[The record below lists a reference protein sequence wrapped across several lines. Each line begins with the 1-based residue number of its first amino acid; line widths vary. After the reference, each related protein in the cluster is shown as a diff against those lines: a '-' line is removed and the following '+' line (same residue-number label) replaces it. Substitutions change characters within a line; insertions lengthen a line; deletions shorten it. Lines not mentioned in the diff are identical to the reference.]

1 MKVVIAGI
9 GEVGM
14 YLAKM
19 LNRKDHDII
28 VIDEDKDKLNELAAS
43 LDIMSVPGS
52 ASSIEILQAADIAN
66 ADLFIAVTK
75 TQEVNIISSILAKKL
90 GAKKTIARIDN
101 NEYIDNEQRK
111 IITQLGIDA
120 LVYPEILA
128 SDEIVNIIKH
138 PGMRKTIEFASG
150 KLILFSYKIPRDS
163 KIIGH
168 TLIQL
173 TKENPTLKA
182 RVVAINRMNRTI
194 IPRGKNVIKAG
205 DILYIITAKDNLNVV
220 YKILGIQNIK
230 INNIMILGGSRVGIK
245 AARALEKNYYVKLF
259 EKDREKSLWI
269 ADILENTMVINA
281 EARNAEFLLD
291 EGIDRVDAFISVTGN
306 SEINILS
313 SLLAKRLG
321 VKLAIAEV
329 ENNDYL
335 DLAMNM
341 DLDFIINKKF
351 IAASHIFAYTMSAN
365 IASVQGFTETDAEV
379 LEFIVPEGAKITKKP
394 LQDINFPDGAIVG
407 GGQRG
412 DDVYIALGNTQI
424 QPGDRVVVFALPDVI
439 DNVVKFFR

>member
-1 MKVVIAGI
+1 MKVVVAGI

-19 LNRKDHDII
+19 LNRRDHDII
-28 VIDEDKDKLNELAAS
+28 VIDEDKDKLDELSAT
-43 LDIMSVPGS
+43 LDVMVIPGS
-52 ASSIEILQAADIAN
+52 ASSIEILQKADIAN

-101 NEYIDNEQRK
+101 NEYIDPDQRQ
-111 IITQLGIDA
+111 IITDLGIDS

-128 SDEIVNIIKH
+128 SDEIVKIIRH

-150 KLILFSYKIPRDS
+150 KLILFSYKVPRNS
-163 KIIGH
+163 EIIGKS
-168 TLIQL
+168 LIQL
-173 TKENPTLKA
+173 TKDNPELKA
-182 RVVAINRMNRTI
+182 RVVAISRVGRTI
-194 IPRGKNVIKAG
+194 IPRGNNVIQAG
-205 DILYIITAKDNLNVV
+205 DILYIITAKEDLDMV
-220 YKILGIQNIK
+220 YGILGIKDIK
-230 INNIMILGGSRVGIK
+230 INNVMILGGSRVGLK
-245 AARALEKNYYVKLF
+245 TAKALEKTCYVKLF
-259 EKDREKSLWI
+259 EKDRDKSLRL
-269 ADILENTMVINA
+269 AELLENTMVINA

-341 DLDFIINKKF
+341 DVDFIINKKL

-365 IASVQGFTETDAEV
+365 VTSVQGFSETDAEV
-379 LEFIVPEGAKITKKP
+379 LEFIVPKGAKITKKP
-394 LQDINFPDGAIVG
+394 LKDINFPTGAIVG

-412 DDVYIALGNTQI
+412 DEVYIALGSTQI

-439 DNVVKFFR
+439 DNVAKFFK